1 VRCDSNSKLQDSAPC
16 QNCLTTILELN
27 IKRIVFSYKDNTF
40 ISCNPK
46 ELTINHISAG
56 NNFIKRLET
65 NISTHNNTN
74 ISTHN
79 NTNISTHNNTNI
91 STHNNT
97 NINTH
102 KNKNK
107 TTSTHKNKNKTTSTH
122 KNKNKN
128 KNKIITI
135 STQLL

>member
-1 VRCDSNSKLQDSAPC
+1 MRCDSNSKLQDSAPC

-74 ISTHN
+74 ISTHKN
-79 NTNISTHNNTNI
+79 KNKTTS
-91 STHNNT
+91 
-97 NINTH
+97 TH

-128 KNKIITI
+128 KIITI

>member
-1 VRCDSNSKLQDSAPC
+1 MRCDNNSKLQDSAPC

-56 NNFIKRLET
+56 NNFIKRLH
-65 NISTHNNTN
+65 NSTNTN
-74 ISTHN
+74 NI
-79 NTNISTHNNTNI
+79 NTNNINTN
-91 STHNNT
+91 TNT
-97 NINTH
+97 NNINTH

-107 TTSTHKNKNKTTSTH
+107 NKSKNK
-122 KNKNKN
+122 
-128 KNKIITI
+128 KIIN
-135 STQLL
+135 TQSL

>member
-1 VRCDSNSKLQDSAPC
+1 MRCDNNSKLQDSAPC

-40 ISCNPK
+40 ISCDPK

-65 NISTHNNTN
+65 NISIHNNTN

-79 NTNISTHNNTNI
+79 NTNISIHNNTNISIHNNTNI
-91 STHNNT
+91 STH
-97 NINTH
+97 
-102 KNKNK
+102 KNKN
-107 TTSTHKNKNKTTSTH
+107 KNKNKTTSTH

-128 KNKIITI
+128 KIITI

>member
-1 VRCDSNSKLQDSAPC
+1 VRCDNNSKLQDSAPC

-65 NISTHNNTN
+65 NTKTHNTK
-74 ISTHN
+74 THN
-79 NTNISTHNNTNI
+79 TKTHNTK
-91 STHNNT
+91 THNT
-97 NINTH
+97 KTH
-102 KNKNK
+102 
-107 TTSTHKNKNKTTSTH
+107 T
-122 KNKNKN
+122 NKNKN
-128 KNKIITI
+128 KNN
-135 STQLL
+135 

>member
-1 VRCDSNSKLQDSAPC
+1 MRCDNNSKLQDSAPC

-56 NNFIKRLET
+56 NNFIKRL
-65 NISTHNNTN
+65 HNNTN
-74 ISTHN
+74 TN
-79 NTNISTHNNTNI
+79 NTNTNNTN
-91 STHNNT
+91 TNNT
-97 NINTH
+97 NTNTNNTNTNNINTYNTNINTNINTNNINTH

-107 TTSTHKNKNKTTSTH
+107 NKSKNKN
-122 KNKNKN
+122 
-128 KNKIITI
+128 
-135 STQLL
+135 

>member
-1 VRCDSNSKLQDSAPC
+1 VRCDNNSKLQDSAPC

-56 NNFIKRLET
+56 NNFIKRL
-65 NISTHNNTN
+65 HNNTN
-74 ISTHN
+74 NTSN
-79 NTNISTHNNTNI
+79 NTNTSNNLSNNTNT
-91 STHNNT
+91 SNNT
-97 NINTH
+97 GTH
-102 KNKNK
+102 KNKNNNNNNK
-107 TTSTHKNKNKTTSTH
+107 NTNTSTHKNKINNKI
-122 KNKNKN
+122 
-128 KNKIITI
+128 KNKIKTI